1 MIFISSDLV
10 KMENTSRR
18 VLLFLLFSVFIALVY
33 CQDKN
38 IQHENLAQNVG
49 PINPKFKHVQQ
60 SQSGPGKDAPDVPRV
75 VDTDRLR
82 QQIPLGQNAGGHVQ
96 EGHVPKGRPKKFP
109 QFKLSEQPECREDIK
124 KFCNPKIADNN
135 FEVIDCLQSDEKIAD
150 EVSIDCQHLLWNY
163 KKNLTKDDRFE
174 MVANDVCKEDL
185 PRMDECNQLP
195 KGSGQIIPC
204 LVDNYQS
211 VQVKECKRYL
221 EKMSKIVF
229 SDYTLIYKF
238 ADACH
243 DDIQRFTCGRL
254 ETAEKEDSVHRQGAV
269 LECLVRNITKLSQHC
284 KHQLLR
290 VAELQS
296 DDYHMDRP
304 LYYACR
310 DAREHFCPKTPA
322 GNGRVYECLFKN
334 KMDPAMPLQCKEKL
348 QRRQREI
355 AEDVKV
361 EKKFYVACRKD
372 IQQFK
377 CFQHGQTKD
386 PDTKRATVLICLEDA
401 MKEDNKLTP
410 ECLAEMNEVRQTLLS
425 DYKINPELIAMCEHE
440 IKDCVQDRDKLEEGE
455 VVHCLMDM
463 ARTKSRKKAPDNRV
477 PMSAQCQRAVED
489 LLLEADVGSNFQM
502 DKVLM
507 KACMPVVQTACRNIQ
522 AGDARILNCL
532 MEKIDDDV
540 MTDECEERLM
550 EIQYFVMRDWRLDNQ
565 LYQKCRK
572 YAKNY
577 CGYKG
582 KWQEKTSKNDTTGQ
596 NVMSCLYRHLRDQQQ
611 QLSRACKHEMK
622 RVMRNRARKIELDPE
637 IEENCVSDLGRLCSD
652 QEKDIGKGDELSCL
666 QDNYDEL
673 TEACA
678 NVVGNITEDEDTY
691 LDLDVVLVKS
701 CTPMLKLFCSEELEE
716 EEDEDVVMQ
725 CLIQHKHHQKM
736 DPKCYA
742 GIEHHQLISM
752 KNYEFSHKFKE
763 ACKKSVKQFCPNVKR
778 KGDVVT
784 CLSEHIRNDTLLE
797 SEHRIDKNCRRQLRF
812 ESMQRGEDIKLD
824 DKLDKACTEDVQNFC
839 SKVKHGNAKV
849 IECLKAHQQKL
860 SKKCHKILFK
870 REKEEVKLDADYKL
884 HHVCKGMIKQY
895 CDGEPDIVTCLVAR
909 KHDPNFDAN
918 CREILVRRQITKNR
932 DYRLNPTLRKECSM
946 DIRKF
951 CTDIIERASPDQEM
965 SGQVILCLRR
975 QFVKKNLSGRCTDV
989 IRDVIKESA
998 MNYMEDVALANAC
1011 EREIKQHCDPE
1022 HQRALQ
1028 GAGDRD
1034 SNSVLQMSQED
1045 DKGEVQRC
1053 LMNKFKER
1061 LIKSTECKQQI
1072 ARIIQESEIDINI
1085 DPILHTAC
1093 QKDLQKFCTDIESGE
1108 GRKMTCLLQ
1117 EYEDHPNRLDKRCHE
1132 QLKRRKD
1139 LWELSVQVA
1148 PVESVNEL
1156 VSQITSSPAKT
1167 YLLGVICSII
1177 GVIFLIGITCGRV
1190 TKRVT
1195 KENKMK

>member
-1 MIFISSDLV
+1 
-10 KMENTSRR
+10 MENTSRR

-33 CQDKN
+33 CQDLN
-38 IQHENLAQNVG
+38 NQHVNPAQNAERLNPRFNPVLGQPGAKLPGVPQPQVG
-49 PINPKFKHVQQ
+49 VNKEILGQQ
-60 SQSGPGKDAPDVPRV
+60 R
-75 VDTDRLR
+75 
-82 QQIPLGQNAGGHVQ
+82 PLGFGKNGDGHVQ
-96 EGHVPKGRPKKFP
+96 EGQVPKGRPKKFP
-109 QFKLSEQPECREDIK
+109 QFKLSEQPQCREDIK

-185 PRMDECNQLP
+185 PQMDECNQLQ

-204 LVDNYQS
+204 LVDNYQL
-211 VQVKECKRYL
+211 VKVKECRRYL

-254 ETAEKEDSVHRQGAV
+254 ETVEKEDSVHRQGAV

-334 KMDPAMPLQCKEKL
+334 KMDPAMPIQCKEKL

-361 EKKFYVACRKD
+361 EKKFYVACHND
-372 IQQFK
+372 IKQFK
-377 CFQHGQTKD
+377 CFQHGQSKD
-386 PDTKRATVLICLEDA
+386 PDTKRATVLICLENA
-401 MKEDNKLTP
+401 MKEDEKITP
-410 ECLAEMNEVRQTLLS
+410 ECLAEMNEVRQSLLS

-440 IKDCVQDRDKLEEGE
+440 IQACIKENNGNSDKLEEGTI
-455 VVHCLMDM
+455 VHCLMDV

-550 EIQYFVMRDWRLDNQ
+550 EIQYFVMRDWRLDAN
-565 LYQKCRK
+565 LFKHCHENAKTHCKASPHWNDQKS
-572 YAKNY
+572 
-577 CGYKG
+577 
-582 KWQEKTSKNDTTGQ
+582 T
-596 NVMSCLYRHLRDQQQ
+596 NVDNWGLVLPCLYRHMKSEDPNN

-895 CDGEPDIVTCLVAR
+895 CTDGDSDIVTCLVGH

-1034 SNSVLQMSQED
+1034 SNSVLQMSQD
-1045 DKGEVQRC
+1045 DSKGEVQQC

-1093 QKDLQKFCTDIESGE
+1093 QKDLHKFCTDVESGE

-1139 LWELSVQVA
+1139 LWEMSVQVA

-1190 TKRVT
+1190 TKRVS

>member
-1 MIFISSDLV
+1 
-10 KMENTSRR
+10 METTSRR
-18 VLLFLLFSVFIALVY
+18 VLLFLLLSVFIVPVF
-33 CQDKN
+33 CQD
-38 IQHENLAQNVG
+38 HDNLHGNHAQNGERV
-49 PINPKFKHVQQ
+49 NPKFKPILEHHGAQL
-60 SQSGPGKDAPDVPRV
+60 GTDKDAPGVHQV
-75 VDTDRLR
+75 GVNQELLR
-82 QQIPLGQNAGGHVQ
+82 QQRPLGSGKVQ
-96 EGHVPKGRPKKFP
+96 EGQLPKGRPKHFP
-109 QFKLSEQPECREDIK
+109 QFKLSEQLQCREDIK

-174 MVANDVCKEDL
+174 MVANDVCKDDL
-185 PRMDECNQLP
+185 PQLQECNQLP

-211 VQVKECKRYL
+211 VQAKECRRYL

-229 SDYTLIYKF
+229 SDYSLIYKF

-254 ETAEKEDSVHRQGAV
+254 ETVEKEDSVHRQGAV
-269 LECLVRNITKLSQHC
+269 LECLVRNITKLSQQC

-310 DAREHFCPKTPA
+310 DAREHFCQKTPS
-322 GNGRVYECLFKN
+322 GNGRVYECLFKH
-334 KMDPAMPLQCKEKL
+334 KMDPDMPIQCKEKL

-372 IQQFK
+372 IQKYECFK
-377 CFQHGQTKD
+377 HGQTKD
-386 PDTKRATVLICLEDA
+386 PDTKRATVLICLEDN
-401 MKEDNKLTP
+401 MKQDAEITP

-425 DYKINPELIAMCEHE
+425 DYKINPELIANCEHE
-440 IKDCVQDRDKLEEGE
+440 IKACLSQDNDDKLEEGQ
-455 VVHCLMDM
+455 VVHCLMDK
-463 ARTKSRKKAPDNRV
+463 ARTKSRKKAPDNSE
-477 PMSAQCQRAVED
+477 PMSPQCQRAVED

-565 LYQKCRK
+565 LYQKCRR
-572 YAKNY
+572 YAKDY

-582 KWQEKTSKNDTTGQ
+582 KWLEKTSKNDTTGQ
-596 NVMSCLYRHLRDQQQ
+596 HVMSCLYRHMRDQKQQ

-637 IEENCVSDLGRLCSD
+637 IEENCVTDLGRLCSD
-652 QEKDIGKGDELSCL
+652 QEKDIAKGDELSCL

-784 CLSEHIRNDTLLE
+784 CLSEHVRNDTLRE
-797 SEHRIDKNCRRQLRF
+797 SEHRIDKSCRRQLRF

-824 DKLDKACTEDVQNFC
+824 EKLDKACTDDVQNFC

-860 SKKCHKILFK
+860 SKRCHKVLFK

-895 CDGEPDIVTCLVAR
+895 CTDGDPDIVTCLVGH
-909 KHDPNFDAN
+909 KHDPNFDAS

-951 CTDIIERASPDQEM
+951 CTDIVERAAPDQEM

-1011 EREIKQHCDPE
+1011 ESEIKQHCDPE
-1022 HQRALQ
+1022 HQKALQ
-1028 GAGDRD
+1028 GAGERD
-1034 SNSVLQMSQED
+1034 SNSVLQMSQD
-1045 DKGEVQRC
+1045 DSKGEVQQC

-1061 LIKSTECKQQI
+1061 LIKNTECKQQI

-1093 QKDLQKFCTDIESGE
+1093 QKDLHKFCTDVEAGE

-1139 LWELSVQVA
+1139 LWEMSVQVA

-1156 VSQITSSPAKT
+1156 VAQISSSPAKT

-1190 TKRVT
+1190 TKRVS